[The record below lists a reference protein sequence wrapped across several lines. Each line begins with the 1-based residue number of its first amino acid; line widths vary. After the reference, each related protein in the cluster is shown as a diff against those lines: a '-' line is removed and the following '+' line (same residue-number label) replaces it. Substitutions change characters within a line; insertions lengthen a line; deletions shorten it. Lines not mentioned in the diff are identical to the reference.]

1 VSVRQGGQDS
11 GVASDAQR
19 IRDAAAR
26 YGRSL
31 DAVAAQYTNPLT
43 GRRLSGE
50 ALILKTV
57 QGESGGRRDA
67 VSKAGARAW
76 AQFMPGTR
84 AAVIRKYGV
93 DPWRSPEEA
102 VHALTL
108 HMRGKL
114 GNATGLQGYNPG
126 GGQGYVDYILK
137 QRVGG
142 ARGSTPRSSGGAR
155 AVTASTGG
163 GATTPGSATTSGA
176 STSSPISPFSPGAL
190 STRLASVQ
198 LEQSPGI
205 STAGPALP
213 AGLRP
218 RYYMEVPS
226 SGPPLP
232 PPDPSLPD
240 AAGQEVSF
248 GNPPALPTPAGSA
261 AAPSSGAS
269 GGRRAPRA
277 SAGAVVGSGS
287 FPTGR
292 RGKYIGFPHQGTHT
306 LGNWQSDNAVDIS
319 VPIGTA
325 MVAVD
330 DGVVLKVRH
339 HPQGAG
345 RFAGDQITIRGK
357 HGNSYFYA
365 HGVSGVKPGDK
376 VRRGEKIGTTGSA
389 NGVPHLHI
397 GVEKG
402 DPRKLFG

>member
-1 VSVRQGGQDS
+1 M
-11 GVASDAQR
+11 ASDAQR

-26 YGRSL
+26 YGHTL
-31 DAVAAQYTNPLT
+31 DAIASRYTDPLT
-43 GRRLSGE
+43 GKRLSGQ

-57 QGESGGRRDA
+57 EGESRALSNPAKARSA
-67 VSKAGARAW
+67 VSSAGAKAW

-114 GNATGLQGYNPG
+114 GNATGLEGYNPG
-126 GGQGYVDYILK
+126 SSSYPSYILG
-137 QRVGG
+137 QRVGSS
-142 ARGSTPRSSGGAR
+142 RGSTPRSSGGAR
-155 AVTASTGG
+155 AVTASAGG
-163 GATTPGSATTSGA
+163 GTTTTTTTTSG
-176 STSSPISPFSPGAL
+176 SPSSPFSPGAL

-198 LEQSPGI
+198 LEQPAGI

-213 AGLRP
+213 SGLRP
-218 RYYMEVPS
+218 KYYMEVPS
-226 SGPPLP
+226 SGPPIP

-240 AAGQEVSF
+240 ATGQAVSL
-248 GNPPALPTPAGSA
+248 GDPQATQTQTTSA
-261 AAPSSGAS
+261 ASASSG
-269 GGRRAPRA
+269 GGATPRA
-277 SAGAVVGSGS
+277 AAGAVVSSGG
-287 FPTGR
+287 FPTGK
-292 RGKYIGFPHQGTHT
+292 RGKFIGFPHQGTHT
-306 LGNWQSDNAVDIS
+306 LGNWQSDNAIDIS

-330 DGVVLKVRH
+330 DGVVVKVRH
-339 HPQGAG
+339 HPQGSG

-365 HGVSGVKPGDK
+365 HGVSGVKPGEK

>member
-1 VSVRQGGQDS
+1 
-11 GVASDAQR
+11 VASDAQR

-31 DAVAAQYTNPLT
+31 DPIAARYTNPVT

-50 ALILKTV
+50 ALILKTIK
-57 QGESGGRRDA
+57 GESGGRRDA
-67 VSKAGARAW
+67 VSKAGARGW

-84 AAVIRKYGV
+84 AGAIRQFGV

-114 GNATGLQGYNPG
+114 GNETGLEGYNPG
-126 GGQGYVDYILK
+126 GGQGYVNYILG

-142 ARGSTPRSSGGAR
+142 ARGRGGGGSRASSGAGLSAPS
-155 AVTASTGG
+155 AS
-163 GATTPGSATTSGA
+163 PSA
-176 STSSPISPFSPGAL
+176 SSPDSKFSPGGL
-190 STRLASVQ
+190 SGRLASVQ
-198 LEQSPGI
+198 IERPPAI
-205 STAGPALP
+205 SSSGVSMPSM
-213 AGLRP
+213 LRP
-218 RYYMEVPS
+218 KYYVDVPS
-226 SGPPLP
+226 SGPPIPPADPALP
-232 PPDPSLPD
+232 E
-240 AAGQEVSF
+240 AQGQDVSF
-248 GNPPALPTPAGSA
+248 GDPQSQTQTQG
-261 AAPSSGAS
+261 AAPTSG
-269 GGRRAPRA
+269 A
-277 SAGAVVGSGS
+277 SAGAVVSSGS
-287 FPTGR
+287 FPTAK
-292 RGKYIGFPHQGTHT
+292 RGKFIGVPHQGTHT

-319 VPIGTA
+319 VPVGTP

-330 DGVVLKVRH
+330 GGTVVKVIR

-345 RFAGDQITIRGK
+345 RFAGDQITIRGA

-397 GVEKG
+397 GVERG

>member
-1 VSVRQGGQDS
+1 VGVRQGGQDS
-11 GVASDAQR
+11 AVASDAQR

-31 DAVAAQYTNPLT
+31 DAIAARYTNPHT
-43 GRRLSGE
+43 GKRLSGE
-50 ALILKTV
+50 ALVLKTI

-67 VSKAGARAW
+67 VSNAGARAW

-114 GNATGLQGYNPG
+114 GNATGLEGYNPG
-126 GGQGYVDYILK
+126 GGQGYVNYILG
-137 QRVGG
+137 QRVGSS
-142 ARGSTPRSSGGAR
+142 RGSAPRSSGGAR
-155 AVTASTGG
+155 AVTASGRG
-163 GATTPGSATTSGA
+163 TTTTTTTTSG
-176 STSSPISPFSPGAL
+176 STSSPFSPGP
-190 STRLASVQ
+190 LASRLSSVG
-198 LEQSPGI
+198 LEQPAGI

-213 AGLRP
+213 SGLRP
-218 RYYMEVPS
+218 RYYMDVPS
-226 SGPPLP
+226 SGPPIP
-232 PPDPSLPD
+232 PADPSLPEVT
-240 AAGQEVSF
+240 GQDVSF
-248 GNPPALPTPAGSA
+248 GNPAQPTAAGTSSA
-261 AAPSSGAS
+261 ASASSGGS
-269 GGRRAPRA
+269 APRA
-277 SAGAVVGSGS
+277 AAGAVVSSGG

-330 DGVVLKVRH
+330 DGVVVKVRH
-339 HPQGAG
+339 HPQGSG
-345 RFAGDQITIRGK
+345 RFAGDQITIRGR

-365 HGVSGVKPGDK
+365 HGVSGVKPGQK
-376 VRRGEKIGTTGSA
+376 VRRGQKIGTTGSA